1 MASRRVL
8 VTGASTGIGEATAR
22 RLGGAGFDVLAG
34 VRREEDAERLRGPG
48 IEPLILD
55 VTEAEQIAAARER
68 VGDRL
73 DGLVNNAGIAVT
85 APQEFLPIDELRH
98 QLEVNVIGQVAVT
111 QAMLPAL
118 RAARGRVV
126 NVSSVGGRTALP
138 LLGAYNASKWALEAL
153 SDSLRRETRHLGV
166 KVSVIEPGGIR
177 TPIWEKG
184 TVAADRVRS
193 GMSSEGELLYGPL
206 MEAMLRQADRIAR
219 EGNPPEAV
227 AQAIERALTARRPKT
242 RYVVGGDARARIVMA
257 KLLPDKVFDALIAR
271 VLKP

>member
-22 RLGGAGFDVLAG
+22 RLAGAGFDVLAG
-34 VRREEDAERLRGPG
+34 VRRQEDAERLRGPG
-48 IEPLILD
+48 IEPLMLD
-55 VTEAEQIAAARER
+55 VTQADQIAAARER
-68 VGDRL
+68 VGERL
-73 DGLVNNAGIAVT
+73 DGLVNNAGIAVS
-85 APQEFLPIDELRH
+85 APQEFLPIDELRR

-184 TVAADRVRS
+184 TAEAERMRAQ
-193 GMSSEGELLYGPL
+193 MTSEGELLYGRL
-206 MEAMLRQADRIAR
+206 IESAQEQVARISR
-219 EGNPPEAV
+219 EGNPPDAV
-227 AQAIERALTARRPKT
+227 AQAIERALTARRPRT
-242 RYVVGGDARARIVMA
+242 RYVVGGDARVRIALARV
-257 KLLPDKVFDALIAR
+257 LPDKVFDAIVAR
-271 VLKP
+271 ALKA